1 MRSAARALV
10 GTCIF
15 ILSLAG
21 TAIAQDSVASKPAR
35 RLLWFGGGLGYGSLS
50 RTCDVCPNVPSEGAV
65 TGYVKIGVAADEQLQ
80 VGVEVGWWRKN
91 VQGTTITSGSGLF
104 VVYVY
109 PVKTS
114 GLFVKGGL
122 GGSLYREEV
131 SGPKPASDTA
141 QTTGFGLTVGIGYDR
156 PLGPVL
162 DVTPVANFLF
172 GSLGNIRPGG
182 IFKPQVQQTLLQL
195 TLGIKLHY

>member
-1 MRSAARALV
+1 MRSVTRVLI
-10 GTCIF
+10 GTCVF
-15 ILSLAG
+15 MLSLAS

-35 RLLWFGGGLGYGSLS
+35 RILWFGAGLGYGSLS

-65 TGYVKIGVAADEQLQ
+65 TGYVKVGAAPDEQLQ
-80 VGVEVGWWRKN
+80 VGLELGWWRKN
-91 VQGTTITSGSGLF
+91 VQGTEITSGSGLL

-114 GLFVKGGL
+114 GFFVKGGL
-122 GGSLYREEV
+122 GGSLYKEEV

-141 QTTGFGLTVGIGYDR
+141 QTTGFGLSLGVGYDR

-162 DVTPVANFLF
+162 DVSPVVNFMF

-182 IFKPQVQQTLLQL
+182 VFKPQVQQTLLQL
-195 TLGIKLHY
+195 ALGIKLHY

>member
-1 MRSAARALV
+1 MRSVARALV
-10 GTCIF
+10 GTCLVM
-15 ILSLAG
+15 LSLAG
-21 TAIAQDSVASKPAR
+21 TAIAQDSVANKPAR
-35 RLLWFGGGLGYGSLS
+35 RLLWFGGGLGFGSLS
-50 RTCDVCPNVPSEGAV
+50 RTCDVCPNVPSEGAL
-65 TGYVKIGVAADEQLQ
+65 TGYVKVGVTADEQLQ

-91 VQGTTITSGSGLF
+91 VQGTTITSGSGLL